1 MPVPGYQDFMLPLLQ
16 MAADGKDHS
25 NGEALEH
32 LCTHFG
38 LSQEDRGKLLP
49 SGTQTMVYNRIGW
62 ARTYMTKA
70 GLLER
75 TKRSHFR
82 ITARGQSLLE
92 KKPDKINLSVLGQFP
107 EFVAF
112 RFSAA
117 DPRAIAEPKAGAVDA
132 VEDADDTPE
141 EIIEKL
147 HSKINL
153 NLGEELLSS
162 ILRCKPEFFEKLV
175 VALLLNMG
183 YGGSAREAAEVIGG
197 SGDEGIDGIIKED
210 KLGLDTIYIQAK
222 RWKGQ
227 VGRPEIQKFA
237 GALLGKKA
245 KKGIFIT
252 TSSFSSEAFEYAK
265 GVENRIILIDGGLL
279 AQLMIEYGIGVSID
293 STYVLKK
300 IDSDYFSDE

>member
-1 MPVPGYQDFMLPLLQ
+1 MPVPGYQEFMLPLLQ
-16 MAADGKDHS
+16 MADDGKDHS
-25 NGEALEH
+25 NSEALEY
-32 LCTHFG
+32 
-38 LSQEDRGKLLP
+38 LSDFFKLSAEERGKLLP

-75 TKRSHFR
+75 SRRSHFH
-82 ITARGQSLLE
+82 ITERGRTLLKE
-92 KKPDKINLSVLGQFP
+92 KPDAINLALLGRYP

-112 RFSAA
+112 RFSAT
-117 DPRAIAEPKAGAVDA
+117 DTSAIADASPVA
-132 VEDADDTPE
+132 VEESGATPE
-141 EIIEKL
+141 EVIERL

-153 NLGEELLSS
+153 SLGDDLLSS

-175 VALLLNMG
+175 VALLLKMG
-183 YGGSAREAAEVIGG
+183 YGGSAKEAAEVIGG

-252 TSSFSSEAFEYAK
+252 TSAFSSEAADYAK
-265 GVENRIILIDGGLL
+265 GVENRIILIDGIALT
-279 AQLMIEYGIGVSID
+279 QLMIEYGIGVSVD
-293 STYVLKK
+293 STYVINK